1 MFQRCSSEAVTAR
14 ASSALL
20 RCFSAS
26 ASAART
32 CASNDSR
39 RRRSSPSKS
48 RSLPG
53 STTWTVSEVSSPRRA
68 YLCVVSFWRL
78 FSCAIFVSETEKNQL
93 GNSKQRNWKQWLKEL
108 TNCSWCQSFA
118 MGVNVLT
125 PVDRIAGFSG
135 RTMGTGRG
143 NFWIICTT
151 SNDDGGTFTHSK
163 KCFEK

>member
-1 MFQRCSSEAVTAR
+1 MFIWSRHCSR
-14 ASSALL
+14 LFGPPALL
-20 RCFSAS
+20 FGFSLGCPNLRLQWLPEASELALEISFAPGLYHLDCF
-26 ASAART
+26 
-32 CASNDSR
+32 
-39 RRRSSPSKS
+39 
-48 RSLPG
+48 RSLLAMA
-53 STTWTVSEVSSPRRA
+53 RRA

-78 FSCAIFVSETEKNQL
+78 FSCAIFVSETQKNQL